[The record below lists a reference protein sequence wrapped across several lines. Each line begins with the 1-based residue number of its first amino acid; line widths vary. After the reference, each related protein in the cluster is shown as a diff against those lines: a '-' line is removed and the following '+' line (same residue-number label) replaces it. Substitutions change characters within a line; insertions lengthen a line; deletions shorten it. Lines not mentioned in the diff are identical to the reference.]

1 MYNKHI
7 ERWLKGLF
15 VYILASEINLE
26 QNFLTN
32 ASKKIDVTNL
42 RRIIMK
48 NKISII
54 DKLFRGKKK
63 ESNCCSF
70 EIEEVKEENSC
81 CSFEIEEVKEEDSC
95 NCSSNDKL
103 NSCCS
108 KK

>member
-1 MYNKHI
+1 M
-7 ERWLKGLF
+7 
-15 VYILASEINLE
+15 V
-26 QNFLTN
+26 
-32 ASKKIDVTNL
+32 
-42 RRIIMK
+42 IMK

>member
-1 MYNKHI
+1 M
-7 ERWLKGLF
+7 KGLF

-81 CSFEIEEVKEEDSC
+81 CSFEIEEVKEEDS
-95 NCSSNDKL
+95 
-103 NSCCS
+103 
-108 KK
+108 